1 MADFWVTHEE
11 SAYLDFIL
19 AEDLEQGSQDATFVE
34 ELREAIHRR
43 DTIRFEP
50 PFEGAPVMAINGGL
64 PPRGAEILV
73 FSGCNPAG
81 VC

>member
-19 AEDLEQGSQDATFVE
+19 AEDLELGSQDATFVE
-34 ELREAIHRR
+34 ELRAAVRRR

-50 PFEGAPVMAINGGL
+50 PLAGAPVMAINGGL

-73 FSGCNPAG
+73 FPGCAP
-81 VC
+81 VTVR

>member
-1 MADFWVTHEE
+1 MTDFWVTHEE

-19 AEDLEQGSQDATFVE
+19 AEDLELGSQDATFVE
-34 ELREAIHRR
+34 ELREAVRRR

-50 PFEGAPVMAINGGL
+50 PLAGAPVMAVNGGS
-64 PPRGAEILV
+64 PPQGAEILV
-73 FSGCNPAG
+73 FPGCNPAG